1 MRRRDLF
8 ALPSFALGLALPEIA
23 QASSHPREGIRGLYC
38 VLDYGATGD
47 GKALNT
53 RAIQQAID
61 ACAQAGGGTVY
72 VPPGIYLTG
81 GIVLRSNV
89 TLYLE
94 GGSTLLGST
103 SMADYPS
110 QGGGHGR
117 PRNVN
122 LSGPHLVF
130 AYRAVNVGIS
140 GRGTIDGNGPAFW
153 QPSPLP
159 PKPPEKMYG
168 EALSNDF
175 VPKPGGRPEPMVQF
189 EECSNVRIDGITLK
203 DAPSWTLRPLGCE
216 SVVIHGIRLRNAI
229 GPNTD
234 GIDISGS
241 RNVMVSDCDI
251 VTGDDAICLKSES
264 GDGKYGPCA
273 NITVT
278 NCVITTSCNGF
289 KIGTETHG
297 SYENIVFSNSVIYSG
312 DGPVYSRVISGIGL
326 NMVDGSIV
334 DGVLVSNIRM
344 KNIRTPIA
352 IRLGTRTP
360 ALAGAPP
367 IQMRRVILSGID
379 AVGQMLTNSITGVPG
394 HPVQDITIENV
405 RLTSVEQGPEA
416 WADNTVK
423 ELENSYPQSTIF
435 GRLPAYG
442 FYVRHVQRLRLRG
455 LELVAE
461 KGDARPAIVCDE
473 VEDLI
478 LQDLEASAPSGP
490 RAVVVF
496 QNVSRAWVH
505 GCRAPQGS
513 NCFLQVGGASSDGI
527 VLKGNELSG
536 AKSPMQIR
544 SDVSGKDVVVLS

>member
-1 MRRRDLF
+1 MF
-8 ALPSFALGLALPEIA
+8 ALPTFALGLALPEIA
-23 QASSHPREGIRGLYC
+23 QASIQQKQGVTGFYSI
-38 VLDYGATGD
+38 LDFGAAGD
-47 GKALNT
+47 GKTMNT
-53 RAIQQAID
+53 GPIQRAID
-61 ACAQAGGGTVY
+61 VCARSGGGVVY
-72 VPPGIYLTG
+72 VPPGLYLTG
-81 GIVLRSNV
+81 GIVLRSNI

-94 GGSTLLGST
+94 GGSTLLGSA
-103 SMADYPS
+103 SMTDYPS
-110 QGGGHGR
+110 QGGGHGGL
-117 PRNVN
+117 RNVN

-130 AYRAVNVGIS
+130 AYKALNVSIM
-140 GRGTIDGNGPAFW
+140 GRGTIDGNGPSFW
-153 QPSPLP
+153 QPTNLP

-168 EALSNDF
+168 EALSNDLI
-175 VPKPGGRPEPMVQF
+175 PKASGRPEPMVQF
-189 EECSNVRIDGITLK
+189 EECNNVRLDGITLK
-203 DAPSWTLRPLGCE
+203 DAPSWTLRPLGCD
-216 SVVIHGIRLRNAI
+216 SVVIHGIRLRNAV

-251 VTGDDAICLKSES
+251 ITGDDAICLKSAS
-264 GDGKYGPCA
+264 GDGKYGPCS

-289 KIGTETHG
+289 KIGTDTHG
-297 SYENIVFSNSVIYSG
+297 AYENIVFSNSVIYSG

-326 NMVDGSIV
+326 NMVDGSTA

-344 KNIRTPIA
+344 KNVRTPIA

-360 ALAGAPP
+360 APAGAPP

-379 AVGQMLTNSITGVPG
+379 AVGQTLTNSITGVPG

-416 WADNTVK
+416 WADNPIK
-423 ELENSYPQSTIF
+423 ELESSYPQSTIF

-473 VEDLI
+473 VDDLV
-478 LQDLEASAPSGP
+478 LEDLEASAPTGQ
-490 RAVVVF
+490 RAVVVLK
-496 QNVSRAWVH
+496 NVGRAWLH
-505 GCRAPQGS
+505 GCRAPEGS
-513 NCFLQVGGASSDGI
+513 DCFLQVDGPSSRGI

-536 AKSPMQIR
+536 SRTPTR
-544 SDVSGKDVVVLS
+544 LGEDVSGRDVVALS